1 MQVIGSVFLIVG
13 LTTPLGGAVLPE
25 IGPDAVPALADLSA
39 IGLRATHGPGYRA
52 ASPRPDAVP
61 PKKTVAVLDFD
72 NHSGDSKY
80 DPLGKGIAAMM
91 ISDLSA
97 VDGLQL
103 VEREHLKD
111 LIEELQLQ
119 QSDYFDP
126 ATAGKIGQFTGAD
139 YVVVGAISALDPD
152 VRIDT
157 RVLRVE
163 SGEIVKTA
171 VAQGREEKFFKLQ
184 KQLSDQLIDGL
195 ELALSPE
202 QAEALRQQQERN
214 RIDELETAL
223 KFSQAIWAFDNEDYV
238 GAAEKMVPVVREAP
252 GSELVK
258 LTYDHMKERAAQEGR
273 KKLQDKLRGII
284 RRPD

>member
-1 MQVIGSVFLIVG
+1 MLPITRGLI
-13 LTTPLGGAVLPE
+13 
-25 IGPDAVPALADLSA
+25 ALALLLPA
-39 IGLRATHGPGYRA
+39 GGPLPPHGPPGA
-52 ASPRPDAVP
+52 
-61 PKKTVAVLDFD
+61 KKTVAVLDFD

-91 ISDLSA
+91 ISDLAA
-97 VDGLQL
+97 VESIQL

-111 LIEELQLQ
+111 LLEELELQ

-126 ATAGKIGQFTGAD
+126 ATASKVGRFTGAD
-139 YVVVGAISALDPD
+139 YVVVGAISAMDPN

-184 KQLSDQLIDGL
+184 KQLSDQLLDGL

-202 QAEALRQQQERN
+202 QKAKLEQQQERN
-214 RIDELETAL
+214 QIERLETAL
-223 KFSQAIWAFDNEDYV
+223 KFSQAIWSFDNEDYI
-238 GAAEKMVPVVREAP
+238 GAVEKMVPVVREAP

-258 LTYDHMKERAAQEGR
+258 LTYDHMKQRAAQAGR
-273 KKLQDKLRGII
+273 KKLQDRLRGII
-284 RRPD
+284 R